1 MRRHLNTLFVTLE
14 GAYLRKDGA
23 AIDTICS
30 LLTPLLSHTPKN
42 PLPSSQNEPIDETHD
57 QDYPHA
63 R

>member
-42 PLPSSQNEPIDETHD
+42 PLPSSQNEPH
-57 QDYPHA
+57 
-63 R
+63 